1 MKLEFDYLIAG
12 GGSAGCALA
21 SRLCEDK
28 SITVCIVEA
37 GGNGNNL
44 FIKMPA
50 GNGFVFGNP
59 KLDWG
64 YKSIP
69 QKNLNNRTIYFPRG
83 KSLGGSSIVN
93 GMIYM
98 RGIPSDYDSWRQLGL
113 NGWGYSDILPYFKK
127 SEGSE
132 HRNDKYHGNKGPL
145 KIERSSNYGI
155 LEEAFIKSAVKA
167 GHKSIDDFNGS
178 ERTGVSRL
186 DSTVSNGVRQSSAIS
201 YLKKK
206 PDNLTILTHQQISK
220 LLINKTD
227 VIGLETLK
235 GTKVYCKREVIICQ
249 GAFGTPHLLMLSGIG
264 PADHLIENDIN
275 PIVDLPGVGSSLAD
289 HVIAS
294 MQYSSDRNDLCHSKY
309 QRIDKA
315 FWLMANWL
323 FNGKGPGGGAFWST
337 GLFHAFEDPQM
348 PELEVFMTP
357 MIVEENLNKGQYEKT
372 PLLKKFGRNL
382 LVRGRKVAKP
392 GVQIDINQ
400 ERPKSLGTVRLRN
413 SDPREYPLIDPN
425 YFSDPEDLEQLVK
438 GVGVMRE
445 IMSQNEISQYINQEI
460 HPWLNSNT
468 RSEIIEAIKITA
480 YTGHHPCSTAKMGA
494 KNDPMAVLDENLKVR
509 GLNGLRVCD
518 ASAMPTQIT
527 GNLYATVLAMAEKA
541 ADIILD
547 KPPLK
552 ENL

>member
-132 HRNDKYHGNKGPL
+132 HRNNKYHGNKGPL

-186 DSTVSNGVRQSSAIS
+186 DSTVSNGFRQSSAIS
-201 YLKKK
+201 
-206 PDNLTILTHQQISK
+206 
-220 LLINKTD
+220 
-227 VIGLETLK
+227 
-235 GTKVYCKREVIICQ
+235 
-249 GAFGTPHLLMLSGIG
+249 
-264 PADHLIENDIN
+264 
-275 PIVDLPGVGSSLAD
+275 
-289 HVIAS
+289 
-294 MQYSSDRNDLCHSKY
+294 
-309 QRIDKA
+309 
-315 FWLMANWL
+315 
-323 FNGKGPGGGAFWST
+323 
-337 GLFHAFEDPQM
+337 
-348 PELEVFMTP
+348 
-357 MIVEENLNKGQYEKT
+357 
-372 PLLKKFGRNL
+372 
-382 LVRGRKVAKP
+382 
-392 GVQIDINQ
+392 
-400 ERPKSLGTVRLRN
+400 
-413 SDPREYPLIDPN
+413 
-425 YFSDPEDLEQLVK
+425 
-438 GVGVMRE
+438 
-445 IMSQNEISQYINQEI
+445 
-460 HPWLNSNT
+460 
-468 RSEIIEAIKITA
+468 
-480 YTGHHPCSTAKMGA
+480 
-494 KNDPMAVLDENLKVR
+494 
-509 GLNGLRVCD
+509 
-518 ASAMPTQIT
+518 
-527 GNLYATVLAMAEKA
+527 
-541 ADIILD
+541 
-547 KPPLK
+547 
-552 ENL
+552 

>member
-1 MKLEFDYLIAG
+1 
-12 GGSAGCALA
+12 
-21 SRLCEDK
+21 
-28 SITVCIVEA
+28 
-37 GGNGNNL
+37 
-44 FIKMPA
+44 
-50 GNGFVFGNP
+50 
-59 KLDWG
+59 
-64 YKSIP
+64 
-69 QKNLNNRTIYFPRG
+69 
-83 KSLGGSSIVN
+83 
-93 GMIYM
+93 
-98 RGIPSDYDSWRQLGL
+98 
-113 NGWGYSDILPYFKK
+113 
-127 SEGSE
+127 
-132 HRNDKYHGNKGPL
+132 
-145 KIERSSNYGI
+145 
-155 LEEAFIKSAVKA
+155 
-167 GHKSIDDFNGS
+167 
-178 ERTGVSRL
+178 
-186 DSTVSNGVRQSSAIS
+186 
-201 YLKKK
+201 
-206 PDNLTILTHQQISK
+206 
-220 LLINKTD
+220 
-227 VIGLETLK
+227 
-235 GTKVYCKREVIICQ
+235 
-249 GAFGTPHLLMLSGIG
+249 
-264 PADHLIENDIN
+264 
-275 PIVDLPGVGSSLAD
+275 
-289 HVIAS
+289 

-400 ERPKSLGTVRLRN
+400 ERPKSRGTVRLRN
-413 SDPREYPLIDPN
+413 SDPTEYPLIDPN

-445 IMSQNEISQYINQEI
+445 IMSQNEISQYINEET
-460 HPWLNSNT
+460 HPWLNANT

-509 GLNGLRVCD
+509 GFNGLRVCD

-552 ENL
+552 EKL

>member
-201 YLKKK
+201 YLKKN
-206 PDNLTILTHQQISK
+206 PDNLTILTHHQISK

-413 SDPREYPLIDPN
+413 SDPTEYPLIDPN
-425 YFSDPEDLEQLVK
+425 YFSDPRDLEELVK

-445 IMSQNEISQYINQEI
+445 IMSQNEISQYINEEI
-460 HPWLNSNT
+460 HPWLNANT

-509 GLNGLRVCD
+509 ALNGLRVCD

>member
-1 MKLEFDYLIAG
+1 M
-12 GGSAGCALA
+12 
-21 SRLCEDK
+21 
-28 SITVCIVEA
+28 CIR
-37 GGNGNNL
+37 
-44 FIKMPA
+44 
-50 GNGFVFGNP
+50 
-59 KLDWG
+59 D
-64 YKSIP
+64 
-69 QKNLNNRTIYFPRG
+69 R
-83 KSLGGSSIVN
+83 SLGGSSIVN

-132 HRNDKYHGNKGPL
+132 HRNNKYHGNKGPL

-400 ERPKSLGTVRLRN
+400 ERPKSLGSVRLRN
-413 SDPREYPLIDPN
+413 SDPTEYPLIDPN
-425 YFSDPEDLEQLVK
+425 YFSDPRDLEELVK

-445 IMSQNEISQYINQEI
+445 IMSQNEISQYVNEEI
-460 HPWLNSNT
+460 HPWLNANT